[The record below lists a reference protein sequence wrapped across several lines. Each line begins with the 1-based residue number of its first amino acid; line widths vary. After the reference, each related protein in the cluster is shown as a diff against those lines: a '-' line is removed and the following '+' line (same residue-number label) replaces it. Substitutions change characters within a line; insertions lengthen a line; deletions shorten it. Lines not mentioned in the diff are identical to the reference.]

1 MLSSLMLGAAAVVVA
16 ARTAPNKPHIF
27 FVMVDD
33 FGYYDIGFRN
43 PLIKTPTLDALV
55 KSEAALL
62 ERHYVF
68 KYCSPTRR
76 SFLSGRLPPHVGGGD
91 NSASATVDLRMHTI
105 ADKMNSAGYQSHMSG
120 KWHAGHGI
128 VAQTP
133 HGRGFFTSLGYFN
146 GACDHYTQ
154 QDSED
159 RCGGV
164 TDLWDTDKPAVG
176 MNGTYGDYMYAG
188 RAVDTIKAHD
198 PTVPLF
204 YYLAMQ
210 CAHDPMEAP
219 ERFTN
224 MYDPKT
230 TPNVVEY
237 AFSSVVDEA
246 VKNVT
251 EALKAKGM
259 WDNTL
264 FVLSSDNGGPAFSDQ
279 HAASN
284 FPLRG
289 GKYTLFEG
297 GLRVTAFVSGG
308 VLPAAMRGINIS
320 APIHV
325 CDWYATFSTLAGVD
339 PKDDAAGIPSIDGM
353 DQWAVISGEATAPIR
368 TEIFPADG
376 VLIQGNW
383 KLITGNAGDEG
394 WSGPLYPKVK
404 AATGPPIQFPALFD
418 VVKDAGEHNNLA
430 DANPDIVQSM
440 AARLKVLEAT
450 DFNPDKPNATAICQR
465 TRENGGFLTPSD
477 WTPPGQRAE
486 M

>member
-210 CAHDPMEAP
+210 VSSANLTRICTLRRRMPTEVYPILALALPFDARGWDSPPRYDGSVHTTRWRRPNDSQTCTI
-219 ERFTN
+219 RKRHRTWLN
-224 MYDPKT
+224 MPFH
-230 TPNVVEY
+230 P
-237 AFSSVVDEA
+237 SS
-246 VKNVT
+246 
-251 EALKAKGM
+251 
-259 WDNTL
+259 
-264 FVLSSDNGGPAFSDQ
+264 
-279 HAASN
+279 
-284 FPLRG
+284 
-289 GKYTLFEG
+289 
-297 GLRVTAFVSGG
+297 
-308 VLPAAMRGINIS
+308 MRQS
-320 APIHV
+320 
-325 CDWYATFSTLAGVD
+325 
-339 PKDDAAGIPSIDGM
+339 
-353 DQWAVISGEATAPIR
+353 R
-368 TEIFPADG
+368 T
-376 VLIQGNW
+376 
-383 KLITGNAGDEG
+383 
-394 WSGPLYPKVK
+394 
-404 AATGPPIQFPALFD
+404 
-418 VVKDAGEHNNLA
+418 
-430 DANPDIVQSM
+430 
-440 AARLKVLEAT
+440 
-450 DFNPDKPNATAICQR
+450 
-465 TRENGGFLTPSD
+465 
-477 WTPPGQRAE
+477 
-486 M
+486 